1 MLSRFGKFF
10 VFDGGG
16 FFGGGEDRL
25 TRRNRWEATK
35 NEFGAIT
42 CVDAPEKK
50 REVLDAPEKMK
61 REEFKA

>member
-1 MLSRFGKFF
+1 M
-10 VFDGGG
+10 GG
-16 FFGGGEDRL
+16 FFFARGIETNGGH
-25 TRRNRWEATK
+25 RWEATK

-50 REVLDAPEKMK
+50 NK